1 MNIIQRPPLFIGQS
15 AIQNP
20 EINVVDIIQVI
31 VSTSFYARP
40 RDNSRYT
47 YVEIRIGDN
56 YITSAEGNYLSIG
69 NNIFIINPITRL
81 QIEATIIKTTLINP
95 SETSVIVKSL
105 DNSLSTI
112 SIDWK
117 LQFSIGLDRTQDL
130 YTCPPA
136 TNFRASFITNNSVKL
151 TWKSGF
157 GSEINYIK
165 IKKRNESS
173 WFKPQEV
180 PGSVQF
186 LTFNNLDS
194 DTTYDCQICSS
205 CELTIN
211 NLYSDSISFT
221 TLI

>member
-1 MNIIQRPPLFIGQS
+1 M
-15 AIQNP
+15 
-20 EINVVDIIQVI
+20 
-31 VSTSFYARP
+31 
-40 RDNSRYT
+40 
-47 YVEIRIGDN
+47 
-56 YITSAEGNYLSIG
+56 
-69 NNIFIINPITRL
+69 
-81 QIEATIIKTTLINP
+81 
-95 SETSVIVKSL
+95 IVKSL

>member
-81 QIEATIIKTTLINP
+81 QIEATIIKTTLI
-95 SETSVIVKSL
+95 K
-105 DNSLSTI
+105 
-112 SIDWK
+112 
-117 LQFSIGLDRTQDL
+117 
-130 YTCPPA
+130 A
-136 TNFRASFITNNSVKL
+136 
-151 TWKSGF
+151 
-157 GSEINYIK
+157 
-165 IKKRNESS
+165 
-173 WFKPQEV
+173 
-180 PGSVQF
+180 
-186 LTFNNLDS
+186 
-194 DTTYDCQICSS
+194 
-205 CELTIN
+205 
-211 NLYSDSISFT
+211 
-221 TLI
+221 